1 MSEAAPLTREI
12 ALRLALAVREMPE
25 LDLRGFVGVV
35 SERLGLPLTTD
46 KLAGITVA
54 DLSLWLAGDDGK
66 PASTDK
72 EAIKRAVRLLWGE
85 GIDDGL
91 PKPVPYADGDLPN
104 SLRIAMASNKG
115 DLVDGHFG
123 SCARFLVYQ
132 VSTTDSRL
140 VAVRSTADADTE
152 EDKNVA
158 RSALIGDCNL
168 VYVQSIGGPAA
179 AKVVRAGVHPV
190 KWPAGG
196 PVDNAI
202 GKLQTAMLAPP
213 PWLARV
219 MGVEPASLARFAEDV
234 EMEEAE
240 S

>member
-1 MSEAAPLTREI
+1 MSESAPLTREI

-25 LDLRGFVGVV
+25 LDLRGFIGVV
-35 SERLGLPLTTD
+35 SERLGLPLTAD
-46 KLAGITVA
+46 KLNSITVA
-54 DLSLWLAGDDGK
+54 DLTLWLAGEDGK
-66 PASTDK
+66 PTPIDR
-72 EAIKRAVRLLWGE
+72 EAIKKAVRLLWGE

-91 PKPVPYADGDLPN
+91 PKPVPYTEGDLPN
-104 SLRIAMASNKG
+104 SLRVAMASNKG

-140 VAVRSTADADTE
+140 IAVRGTTDADAE

-158 RSALIGDCNL
+158 RSALISDCNL

-202 GKLQTAMLAPP
+202 VKLQTAMQAPP

-234 EMEEAE
+234 EVEEAE

>member
-1 MSEAAPLTREI
+1 MSETAPLTREI
-12 ALRLALAVREMPE
+12 ALRLALAVREIPE
-25 LDLRGFVGVV
+25 LDLRGFIGVV
-35 SERLGLPLTTD
+35 SERLGLPLTAD
-46 KLAGITVA
+46 KLGGVTVA
-54 DLSLWLAGDDGK
+54 DLNLWLAGENGK
-66 PASTDK
+66 TTIDK

-85 GIDDGL
+85 GVDDGL
-91 PKPVPYADGDLPN
+91 PKPQPYADGDLPN
-104 SLRIAMASNKG
+104 SLRVAMASNNG
-115 DLVDGHFG
+115 ELTDGHFG
-123 SCARFLVYQ
+123 SCQRFLIYQ

-140 VAVRSTADADTE
+140 VAVRSTAEADAE

-158 RSALIGDCNL
+158 RSALISDCQL

-196 PVDNAI
+196 PVANALA
-202 GKLQTAMLAPP
+202 KLQTAMLAPP

-219 MGVEPASLARFAEDV
+219 MGVEPASLARFAEDTEV
-234 EMEEAE
+234 EEAE

>member
-1 MSEAAPLTREI
+1 MSEPAPLTREI

-25 LDLRGFVGVV
+25 LDLRGFIGVV
-35 SERLGLPLTTD
+35 SERLGLPITAA
-46 KLAGITVA
+46 KLAGVTVS
-54 DLSLWLAGDDGK
+54 DLSLWLAGEDGK
-66 PASTDK
+66 PATTDK
-72 EAIKRAVRLLWGE
+72 EAIKRAVRFLWGE

-91 PKPVPYADGDLPN
+91 PKPVAYADGDLPN
-104 SLRIAMASNKG
+104 SLRVAMASNKG

-123 SCARFLVYQ
+123 SAQRFLIYQ
-132 VSTTDSRL
+132 VSTTDNRL
-140 VAVRSTADADTE
+140 IAVRSTAEADQE

-158 RSALIGDCNL
+158 RAALIGDCNL

-196 PVDNAI
+196 PAEAAI
-202 GKLQTAMLAPP
+202 AKLQTAMLAPP

-219 MGVEPASLARFAEDV
+219 MGVESASLARFAEDV
-234 EMEEAE
+234 EIEEAE